1 MNWYHSYF
9 VFGWGVPGLNLGS
22 QTSWTAE
29 FKVALLSLWA
39 QLLRLTHTISPM
51 DQNIQFLKCVV
62 LKVAIYKICIRYTV
76 IANNVVPVIN

>member
-9 VFGWGVPGLNLGS
+9 VFGGVSGLNLGP

-29 FKVALLSLWA
+29 FKVALLSLWV

-62 LKVAIYKICIRYTV
+62 LKVAIYKICIRCTV
-76 IANNVVPVIN
+76 IANYVVPVIN